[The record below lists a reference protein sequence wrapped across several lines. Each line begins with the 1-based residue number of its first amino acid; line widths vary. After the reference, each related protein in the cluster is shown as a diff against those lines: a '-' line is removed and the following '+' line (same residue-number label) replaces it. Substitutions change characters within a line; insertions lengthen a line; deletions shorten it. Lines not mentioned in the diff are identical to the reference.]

1 MTEKKTLTEDD
12 LSQFDGSET
21 WYRHGLNREVLFTEG
36 AKYVAEVGGAYWLLD
51 AIALGQLSEGRV
63 AAEPF
68 QVWKLTVSS
77 DRTATL
83 VCGDGD
89 GNIVY
94 TQAIPFNDFPLKEIT
109 LWFANEVICLPSE
122 H

>member
-1 MTEKKTLTEDD
+1 MTEKNLTEHE
-12 LSQFDGSET
+12 LSQFSGSET
-21 WYRHGLNREVLFTEG
+21 WFRHGLNRKVLFTEG
-36 AKYVAEVGGAYWLLD
+36 AKYVADVGGAYWLLD
-51 AIALGQLSEGRV
+51 AIALRQLSEGRI

-94 TQAIPFNDFPLKEIT
+94 TQAIPFTDFPLNKIT
-109 LWFANEVICLPSE
+109 LWFANDVIYLPSE